1 MMRVFLAK
9 AGVFLFFT
17 MFSVFLCRVATKR
30 IAPALDEDP
39 VIIKFLNRIL
49 QNSLEQMGIFGC
61 LYFYF
66 LFDKSGTVYF
76 DTGDRFTFDELLVF
90 PAWFLY
96 SRVVFLLSYGLGT
109 YLNMV
114 ALRAFGFAIN
124 MAMNFMLT
132 ELCFCSITP
141 LSNHIFGK

>member
-1 MMRVFLAK
+1 MRHTSSGRLLNSLIFPELPSDSSLDESTKWLMMRLFLAK
-9 AGVFLFFT
+9 AGVFLFFN

-66 LFDKSGTVYF
+66 LFDKAGN
-76 DTGDRFTFDELLVF
+76 D
-90 PAWFLY
+90 FL
-96 SRVVFLLSYGLGT
+96 
-109 YLNMV
+109 MQ
-114 ALRAFGFAIN
+114 AIASPS
-124 MAMNFMLT
+124 MS
-132 ELCFCSITP
+132 C
-141 LSNHIFGK
+141 